1 MKKIVAVGT
10 FTVVAFASL
19 CAVAGAVDGVWL
31 KGTTDK
37 DPLSYKAGEEAVFT
51 VEPVDVDGVVPEGQ
65 YMYKWERSDDYGN
78 FQNGTV
84 PFDGKPFVYR
94 TTLDKPGF
102 VRLYVNIIG
111 PDGQVVR
118 RRFNGD
124 ATTPEGRAAMNKFER
139 PGKFIFFDGGAGFDV
154 DSLAAPEEPA
164 DFDEFW
170 KKQFAR
176 LDKVPIKCDR
186 VAMETKNSNV
196 RMWAVRIDCAGLRP
210 VTGYLT
216 IPIAVDE
223 GKTFPCILET
233 HGYNADSC
241 THSLPAWVPND
252 MIFLSI
258 NAHGLKLK
266 EFGATD
272 ADTKAL
278 RWEIRSHDNTYAFD
292 KAQNKDPEVAYFNGM
307 VLRVKRALQYL
318 KTVEGWNGKDLY
330 ASGGSQGGLQTI
342 WAAACGEGV
351 TFARSSIT
359 WCCDMRMNDPRRE
372 KKAATGNWYIPW
384 VEGLGYY
391 DAVTWAKRIPSTCRV
406 EIPRAGLGDYT
417 CPPMGLAKLYN
428 AITAPKKIVWVQGSE
443 HGYVPP
449 EYEGRD
455 FTRSTMDDGR

>member
-1 MKKIVAVGT
+1 MKKLVAVGT

-124 ATTPEGRAAMNKFER
+124 ATTPEGRAAMNKFEK

-170 KKQFAR
+170 KRQFAR
-176 LDKVPIKCDR
+176 LAKVPIKCDR
-186 VAMETKNSNV
+186 VAVAINNDNA

-210 VTGYLT
+210 VTGYLSVPT
-216 IPIAVDE
+216 AVYE
-223 GKTFPCILET
+223 GKTFPCVLDM
-233 HGYNADSC
+233 HGYNGDYCLHCRSDWAPDD
-241 THSLPAWVPND
+241 LIYLN
-252 MIFLSI
+252 I
-258 NAHGLKLK
+258 NAHGLKLE
-266 EFGATD
+266 EFGATE

-278 RWEIRSHDNTYAFD
+278 RWEIRSHDNTYAMD
-292 KAQNKDPEVAYFNGM
+292 KEQNMDPEVAYFNGM
-307 VLRVKRALQYL
+307 VLRIKRALQFL

-351 TFARSSIT
+351 TYADSSIT
-359 WCCDMRMNDPRRE
+359 WCCDMYMNNARLG
-372 KKAATGNWYIPW
+372 KKAAGDGWYIPW
-384 VEGLGYY
+384 VPGVSYY
-391 DAVTWAKRIPSTCRV
+391 DPVVWARRIPLSCRTS
-406 EIPRAGLGDYT
+406 ISRAGLGDYT
-417 CPPMGLAKLYN
+417 CPPMGLAKLWN
-428 AITAPKKIVWVQGSE
+428 SIPGNKSIRWVQGSE

-455 FTRSTMDDGR
+455 FMSEK